1 MNAQELI
8 KKSALIEKTLQEQG
22 LQERARPFI
31 SDNSVIKT
39 EELEKTLKELQDT
52 NRDLKVG
59 IIGRVKAG
67 KSSLLNALI
76 FEGVEV
82 LPKAATPMTASLTI
96 LKYAQNLSAEVEF
109 YSPKDILELE
119 NEHERYVREFNRIV
133 DEEVKKQKEKQSLSN
148 RAKEGLK
155 KVGNMLNRN
164 KNPEAAPKER
174 VLSDEEIVKR
184 AERIAKDTL
193 KGDEKLV
200 SSHDQ
205 YEKIKKS
212 GSLNTKNLDPRI
224 QANSLQELNQKLLQF
239 VGADGKYMPCTKAVQ
254 ISLNNPN
261 LKDLEVIDT
270 PGVNDP
276 IASREERT
284 KALLKDCD
292 VVFIISPSNQFLT
305 ESDMSLFDR
314 VSNKEGLQE
323 IYFVASQADS
333 AVLSMSEVEKSRHHL
348 PTAFENA
355 QKSLS
360 SQLNNIMEKL
370 IQNYPN
376 QREVFEK
383 AIKNGVIL
391 ASGVCFSMHKDF
403 NNQASWER
411 SQKTEEYHNALRNLK
426 DSYPDAFSSDDK
438 SKESL
443 LFLSNMGTIEERLKK
458 AAKEKEK
465 IISQKLQ
472 DYAQSQA
479 NNLHSLI
486 AQLLQDLE
494 DEKKRV
500 KNADISAI
508 KEQIKAYEK
517 LSGNIEMKFR
527 EAYEEFILHFINNIR
542 GGLNET
548 LTKAIQTA
556 KVGAQNEEGVERY
569 TERVEQGGFWGSL
582 KRNFLFWADDDAGY
596 DEVSRTRATIKAGA
610 VLDYLI
616 EMHERCERALNDSA
630 NSFKVV
636 FKKELYAKVFK
647 QLREIISDDLIDEVA
662 FKKSVMAVLDRI
674 EFKEF
679 DYTDKLPGEIGGK
692 TGFLKGY
699 EANAFI
705 QSVEKYLRYF
715 EAETKNDVK
724 GYTGGDKEASKESLK
739 HAEHILW
746 LISCER
752 GGIESDDLEFLQE
765 LYEEEGKQVFIVL
778 SRADR
783 RTKSQLEEVAKQIRE
798 TLENNGIEFL
808 GIGAYSA
815 TRYLEIKEFS
825 EKSKVFNSLE
835 EFLMKLNQRSEKQNE
850 ILGYLYEVH
859 SMYER
864 AINQDAN
871 RFKRY
876 QKALHSVKLDL
887 MQKGF
892 DDFNDATFSKIH
904 SLKKEFSEQEES
916 KRENLARLNEVIGL
930 FKESID
936 KVFDRVSAFTWEK
949 YKEQNDDEEDD
960 EINRREFE
968 EIKEMVLYF
977 RDRNLF
983 YLDWYEWS
991 EEEIQ
996 ETRDSLDKCNEL
1008 LQLHY
1013 SLKNLQTFREYKETN
1028 KKDYQESLNN
1038 EELQNNLREWRDL

>member
-1 MNAQELI
+1 MNAQKLI
-8 KKSALIEKTLQEQG
+8 QKSALIEKTLQEQG
-22 LQERARPFI
+22 LQEKAKPFM

-96 LKYAQNLSAEVEF
+96 LKYAKTLSAEVEF
-109 YSPKDILELE
+109 YSPKDIAELE
-119 NEHERYVREFNRIV
+119 NEHERYVREFNKIV
-133 DEEVKKQKEKQSLSN
+133 EEEVKKQKEKQSLSN
-148 RAKEGLK
+148 RAKEGIKNL
-155 KVGNMLNRN
+155 GNKLNRN

-174 VLSDEEIVKR
+174 VLSDKEINER
-184 AERIAKDTL
+184 AERIAKDKL

-200 SSHDQ
+200 SSYDQ
-205 YEKIKKS
+205 YEKMKKS
-212 GSLNTKNLDPRI
+212 GLINTETLDPRI

-292 VVFIISPSNQFLT
+292 VVFVISPSNQFLT
-305 ESDMSLFDR
+305 DSDMSLFDR

-333 AVLSMSEVEKSRHHL
+333 AVLSMSEVEKSHQHL
-348 PTAFENA
+348 PTALENA

-376 QREVFEK
+376 QREIFEK

-391 ASGVCFSMHKDF
+391 ASGVCFSMYKDF

-411 SQKTEEYHNALRNLK
+411 NQKTEEYHNALWNLRN
-426 DSYPDAFSSDDK
+426 SYPDAFSSDDK

-443 LFLSNMGTIEERLKK
+443 LFLSNMGAIEERLKK
-458 AAKEKEK
+458 AAQKKEK
-465 IISQKLQ
+465 IISQRLQ

-494 DEKKRV
+494 EEKKRV
-500 KNADISAI
+500 KNADMGAI

-542 GGLNET
+542 VGLEET
-548 LTKAIQTA
+548 LKKAIQTA
-556 KVGAQNEEGVERY
+556 KTRSREEEEEERY
-569 TERVEQGGFWGSL
+569 IERVKQGGLGGWARFFGGIFNEKDWGY
-582 KRNFLFWADDDAGY
+582 N
-596 DEVSRTRATIKAGA
+596 EVERTRAVIKAGA
-610 VLDYLI
+610 VLDYLT
-616 EMHERCERALNDSA
+616 EMHERCESALNDSA
-630 NSFKVV
+630 DSFKVV
-636 FKKELYAKVFK
+636 FKKELYAKVFS

-662 FKKSVMAVLDRI
+662 FKRSVDAVLNPI

-679 DYTDKLPGEIGGK
+679 DYTDKLPSEIRGK
-692 TGFLKGY
+692 TGNLKGD

-705 QSVEKYLRYF
+705 QSVGNYVRNF
-715 EAETKNDVK
+715 EAETKKDVK
-724 GYTGGDKEASKESLK
+724 GYIQGL
-739 HAEHILW
+739 
-746 LISCER
+746 
-752 GGIESDDLEFLQE
+752 
-765 LYEEEGKQVFIVL
+765 
-778 SRADR
+778 
-783 RTKSQLEEVAKQIRE
+783 RE
-798 TLENNGIEFL
+798 NL
-808 GIGAYSA
+808 
-815 TRYLEIKEFS
+815 
-825 EKSKVFNSLE
+825 
-835 EFLMKLNQRSEKQNE
+835 EKQNFASDTLQKLKE
-850 ILGYLYEVH
+850 NMQNLH
-859 SMYER
+859 
-864 AINQDAN
+864 NQAQN
-871 RFKRY
+871 
-876 QKALHSVKLDL
+876 
-887 MQKGF
+887 
-892 DDFNDATFSKIH
+892 
-904 SLKKEFSEQEES
+904 
-916 KRENLARLNEVIGL
+916 
-930 FKESID
+930 
-936 KVFDRVSAFTWEK
+936 
-949 YKEQNDDEEDD
+949 KEQS
-960 EINRREFE
+960 IAQ
-968 EIKEMVLYF
+968 
-977 RDRNLF
+977 
-983 YLDWYEWS
+983 LDAKVQALKG
-991 EEEIQ
+991 IQ
-996 ETRDSLDKCNEL
+996 
-1008 LQLHY
+1008 
-1013 SLKNLQTFREYKETN
+1013 
-1028 KKDYQESLNN
+1028 
-1038 EELQNNLREWRDL
+1038 